1 MYQVALN
8 KERDSV
14 TLYQEDF
21 DSDGVMH
28 PRVIGHY
35 DIPTWMALMSFIV
48 ALGL

>member
-14 TLYQEDF
+14 TLYREDF

-28 PRVIGHY
+28 PDVIGHY
-35 DIPTWMALMSFIV
+35 SIPSWMALISLCVIV
-48 ALGL
+48 GL

>member
-1 MYQVALN
+1 MYHVALN
-8 KERDSV
+8 KERDSL

-35 DIPTWMALMSFIV
+35 SIPSWPVLISLLIAV
-48 ALGL
+48 HA